1 MNILPLFSFLIIAAV
16 CWSRSFAGDVQSP
29 PSLEGASLE
38 IHARKEEYKNLHHEI
53 FLNLKDGL
61 SWEGSEDKIV
71 TYKPK
76 GKTAHII
83 VAYCDKRKENHSSG
97 EMYEKDPSLFRH
109 YYLSGEQSYE
119 KAKGKNPKPATIT
132 FTDKGGYCYYK
143 GILQGYL
150 TCDQKQEAENLTGI
164 PVTIMLDGEKTP
176 DPELTALLGQLDSG
190 KLTGRQANW
199 VRQEL
204 LGYWTERLHKAHSAL
219 MEHYSHAPA
228 IAKKL
233 KAAQKE
239 WESFQD
245 SLREAYA
252 ACLMEEDEREQ
263 NSQWFL
269 FNMLRLDCGNTERH
283 CRTLEEL
290 LDIIKMNG
298 L

>member
-1 MNILPLFSFLIIAAV
+1 MDILPSFSFLIIAAL

-83 VAYCDKRKENHSSG
+83 VAYCDKHKENHSSG
-97 EMYEKDPSLFRH
+97 EMYEEDPSLFRH

-119 KAKGKNPKPATIT
+119 KAKGENPKPATIT

-150 TCDQKQEAENLTGI
+150 TCDQKQEAE
-164 PVTIMLDGEKTP
+164 K
-176 DPELTALLGQLDSG
+176 
-190 KLTGRQANW
+190 RQHL
-199 VRQEL
+199 RF
-204 LGYWTERLHKAHSAL
+204 RSAIL
-219 MEHYSHAPA
+219 PIGSR
-228 IAKKL
+228 I
-233 KAAQKE
+233 
-239 WESFQD
+239 
-245 SLREAYA
+245 LR
-252 ACLMEEDEREQ
+252 
-263 NSQWFL
+263 
-269 FNMLRLDCGNTERH
+269 RH
-283 CRTLEEL
+283 LS
-290 LDIIKMNG
+290 
-298 L
+298 